1 MIHNVVPTDT
11 RSVVLANT
19 PLPNPRHEHFAQLVA
34 AGESYKAAYL
44 TAFPGSGPIVRNN
57 ASRLASDPRVQ
68 DRVRALQLAAAKDAT
83 RDVRAYLQRLADIA
97 SANPGEIARVV
108 IESCRVDA
116 QAAALD
122 AAAAENAP
130 MPDLTQPRPS
140 CERCGGLGVRR
151 VELRPTDE
159 LSGSA
164 RALLKSARQ
173 KADGSI
179 EVHMH
184 DQLAATRLL
193 AELSGWLV
201 TQNANLNLNAT
212 VPDAA
217 APVSADD
224 ALKAFHALRRVQPS

>member
-1 MIHNVVPTDT
+1 M
-11 RSVVLANT
+11 
-19 PLPNPRHEHFAQLVA
+19 
-34 AGESYKAAYL
+34 
-44 TAFPGSGPIVRNN
+44 
-57 ASRLASDPRVQ
+57 
-68 DRVRALQLAAAKDAT
+68 RALQLAAAKDAT

-108 IESCRVDA
+108 IESCRDCWPVEA

-140 CERCGGLGVRR
+140 CERCGGQGVRR